1 NIPDDELMEM
11 IEEADRS
18 GDGSISFDEFYRV
31 MRRNTTCST
40 ANLLDDFDSDE
51 DLLCSDLPDVM
62 QGLLN
67 SNAGVVET
75 VANQGRRPRV
85 LVPIRLFLFATS
97 MLVAGLVFYIGHFT
111 HSDVLAFG
119 AMRFWGKFAV
129 FCLGV
134 IPELSADPAAP
145 KPEELTNR
153 SHVIVADHIS
163 FVEVLYLLSV
173 YLPAFVGKFP
183 LKKAP
188 LIGDCMRY
196 LDCIFVN
203 RLVGKKSTPTTELL
217 KAHVVSPEDLRP
229 LLLFPEG
236 TTSNGTALITFHTG
250 AFCLGKTVL
259 PVAVWYP
266 DFVRGR
272 MFDPH
277 WSYGSIITFVIGMM
291 AQPYTKMHVHVMA
304 PVTPKQGEN
313 PQDFSER
320 VRSLLGKEIGIPLI
334 DGDYKDKVRLKRLVA
349 AGLLTS
355 NDVYDYA
362 RESLGSKK
370 KIN

>member
-1 NIPDDELMEM
+1 MPESSKPPLTK
-11 IEEADRS
+11 ADVPEVLRKAEPFLRYPMSRFYFVRS
-18 GDGSISFDEFYRV
+18 V
-31 MRRNTTCST
+31 V
-40 ANLLDDFDSDE
+40 L
-51 DLLCSDLPDVM
+51 
-62 QGLLN
+62 
-67 SNAGVVET
+67 GV
-75 VANQGRRPRV
+75 V

-97 MLVAGLVFYIGHFT
+97 MLIAGLVFYIGHFT

-145 KPEELTNR
+145 KPEELTNK

-236 TTSNGTALITFHTG
+236 TTSNGTGLITFHTG

-266 DFVRGR
+266 DFVRGQ

-291 AQPYTKMHVHVMA
+291 AQPYTRMHVHVMA

-313 PQDFSER
+313 PQDFSQR
-320 VRSLLGKEIGIPLI
+320 VRQLFGKEIGIPLV
-334 DGDYKDKVRLKRLVA
+334 DVDYKDKVRLKRLVA
-349 AGLLTS
+349 AGLLRS
-355 NDVYDYA
+355 SDVYGYA
-362 RESLGSKK
+362 RASLRSKK
-370 KIN
+370 KTT